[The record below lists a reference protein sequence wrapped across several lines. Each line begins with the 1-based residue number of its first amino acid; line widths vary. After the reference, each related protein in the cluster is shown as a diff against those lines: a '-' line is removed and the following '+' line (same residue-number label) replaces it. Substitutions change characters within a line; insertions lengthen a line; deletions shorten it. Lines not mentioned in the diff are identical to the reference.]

1 MAISGDN
8 HWSSES
14 RWQHWSEYELHGE
27 CLIKSRIYSSF
38 ASTWIQPRFLWVR
51 VTHHLSFLCCVFC
64 CFFFFNWSSFCVLWP
79 NLFVSLECP
88 FLIVPFTIPWR
99 LFIVSSTPHQA
110 TLAVSGTKSTGKCI
124 YNWHAIAVNLF
135 LVNKW
140 YEWHLVVLNVA

>member
-64 CFFFFNWSSFCVLWP
+64 CFFFLIDLRSVSYDQICLCLWNAHSWLSP
-79 NLFVSLECP
+79 SLIRHSPCNSYSDQCCQ
-88 FLIVPFTIPWR
+88 R
-99 LFIVSSTPHQA
+99 LSEDQWLSPDI
-110 TLAVSGTKSTGKCI
+110 
-124 YNWHAIAVNLF
+124 AI
-135 LVNKW
+135 NKADR
-140 YEWHLVVLNVA
+140 YEICSIIFY